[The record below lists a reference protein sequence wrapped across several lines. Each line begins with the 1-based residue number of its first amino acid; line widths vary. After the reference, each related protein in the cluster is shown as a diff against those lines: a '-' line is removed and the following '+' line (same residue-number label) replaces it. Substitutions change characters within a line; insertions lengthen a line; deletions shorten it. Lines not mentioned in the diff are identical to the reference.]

1 MKARTVAPIL
11 ILVLAML
18 ACNLPSNV
26 PVTETPTLLP
36 SPIASATV
44 TPLPPTEQPTQTPLP
59 TNTPLPTLTFTPTI
73 PIAFPKDVNVN
84 CRLGPGTNWVSLS
97 ALVVGQTSQITGRS
111 SDGGWL
117 NIVDPQNSGRKCW
130 VSASVV
136 NTAGNLAPIP
146 AVENPQASV
155 TNVTITVDPKVISV
169 PGCIGPIL
177 ASKIK
182 GTIETNGPTNVKY
195 RFETQLDGSMGNQSV
210 DFDSFGTKE
219 FTVEYTPPLTAGT
232 YWIRLI
238 VTNPNNMQA
247 EVKYKVEC

>member
-1 MKARTVAPIL
+1 MKARTFLPVFM
-11 ILVLAML
+11 LVLAML

-26 PVTETPTLLP
+26 PVTETPTVPP
-36 SPIASATV
+36 SPSATI
-44 TPLPPTEQPTQTPLP
+44 TPLPPTDLPTQTPLP
-59 TNTPLPTLTFTPTI
+59 TNTPPPTFTSTPTI
-73 PIAFPKDVNVN
+73 PIAFPKEVNVN
-84 CRLGPGTNWVSLS
+84 CRFGPGTTWVSLS
-97 ALVVGQTSQITGRS
+97 ALIVGQTSQITGRS
-111 SDGGWL
+111 SDGGWW

-146 AVENPQASV
+146 VVETPKASV
-155 TNVTITVDPKVISV
+155 TNVTIDVDPKTISV

-182 GTIETNGPTNVKY
+182 GTIETNGPTNVKWH
-195 RFETQLDGSMGNQSV
+195 FETQLGGSMGNQST

-219 FTVEYTPPLTAGT
+219 FTADYTPPLTAGT

-238 VTNPNNMQA
+238 VTSPNDIQA